1 MMKLSHMRKFVL
13 LISPLAL
20 TMATGTFAQ
29 DQHPILDK
37 VAAKV
42 IEKYQTTPCA
52 ELIQKK
58 ANPQPP
64 SPEEVK
70 AVQFLKSN
78 PQMRTIFINKVAAPI
93 ANKMF
98 DCGMI
103 P

>member
-20 TMATGTFAQ
+20 AMATGTFAQ
-29 DQHPILDK
+29 DQQAILDK

-52 ELIQKK
+52 ELIHKK

-64 SPEEVK
+64 SPAEVK
-70 AVQFLKSN
+70 AVRF
-78 PQMRTIFINKVAAPI
+78 
-93 ANKMF
+93 
-98 DCGMI
+98 
-103 P
+103 

>member
-1 MMKLSHMRKFVL
+1 MMKLGRMSKFVL

-20 TMATGTFAQ
+20 TTATGTFAQ

-37 VAAKV
+37 IAAKV

-52 ELIQKK
+52 ELMQKK

-70 AVQFLKSN
+70 AVQYLKSN
-78 PQMRTIFINKVAAPI
+78 PQVRTILLIKSPPQLPTKCLRCENR
-93 ANKMF
+93 
-98 DCGMI
+98 
-103 P
+103 